1 MLLKGGMHLFTHELH
16 NINSIPK
23 VYKKTGTLRMF
34 EKGLIYHK
42 IINVDLFY
50 LFAVY
55 IVLMIVRLLMS
66 INRIHLEIVCVWG
79 NCISYSDYTDNTIF
93 YDF

>member
-1 MLLKGGMHLFTHELH
+1 
-16 NINSIPK
+16 
-23 VYKKTGTLRMF
+23 MF

-93 YDF
+93 YDFWLICLLLFTYEKKTRLYKTE